1 MASMKY
7 FLLAAAAFLTCIG
20 SASAQTDSTKKKK
33 DWSKV
38 SLANRANDHFMIQF
52 GYDNWAQKPDSLR
65 VTGFGRHLNVY
76 FMFDFPFKT
85 DPRFSVGAGVGVGSS
100 NIYFDKQ
107 EPQVAGR
114 SQNFEFR
121 DVRNTDHFKKF
132 KLTETWAEAPI
143 ELRFSSNP
151 ETPNSTLKAALG
163 VKVGTMLRA
172 YTRGKTL
179 QNSTGNTINDYVE
192 KQSSKRYFNST
203 RLAATARFG
212 YGPFGIYG
220 AYQINR
226 LLKDGVGP
234 EVRPYSI
241 GLVISGL

>member
-1 MASMKY
+1 MAFMKY
-7 FLLAAAAFLTCIG
+7 FLLAVTALITLNG
-20 SASAQTDSTKKKK
+20 SVSAQTDSTKKKK

-38 SLANRANDHFMIQF
+38 SLANRANDHFMFQF
-52 GYDNWAQKPDSLR
+52 GYDNWAQKPDSIR
-65 VTGFGRHLNVY
+65 TTGFGRHLNAY

-114 SQNFEFR
+114 TQTLAFR
-121 DVRNTDHFKKF
+121 DVSNTERFKKF
-132 KLTETWAEAPI
+132 KMTETWAEAPI
-143 ELRFSSNP
+143 ELRFSKNP
-151 ETPNSTLKAALG
+151 ETPNSSLKAALG
-163 VKVGTMLRA
+163 VKIGTMIRA

-179 QNSTGNTINDYVE
+179 QSANGTTINDYVE

-203 RLAATARFG
+203 RFAATARVG
-212 YGPFGIYG
+212 YGPFGLH
-220 AYQINR
+220 ASYQINR

-234 EVRPYSI
+234 EIRPYSI

>member
-1 MASMKY
+1 
-7 FLLAAAAFLTCIG
+7 
-20 SASAQTDSTKKKK
+20 
-33 DWSKV
+33 
-38 SLANRANDHFMIQF
+38 
-52 GYDNWAQKPDSLR
+52 
-65 VTGFGRHLNVY
+65 
-76 FMFDFPFKT
+76 MFDFPFKT